1 MVDINKED
9 SESDINE
16 VSLGINRKSRDETYD
31 SDSGVDIN
39 DDDGF
44 VVNKDSFVV
53 DVLFVQ
59 IDEVS
64 GIDVNVEP
72 EGRRKVEC

>member
-16 VSLGINRKSRDETYD
+16 DSLGINRESRDETYD

-64 GIDVNVEP
+64 SIDVNVEP

>member
-16 VSLGINRKSRDETYD
+16 DSLGINRECRDETYD

-64 GIDVNVEP
+64 SIDVNVEP
-72 EGRRKVEC
+72 EDRRKVEC